1 VVCREETLLR
11 DSFVIA
17 TAARPPLFGLVHVE
31 GFQIQVREVVHRVGR
46 RQSAGGYAGGG
57 APRAALTAIEEVVR
71 TALPQHRQQV
81 GDGRD

>member
-17 TAARPPLFGLVHVE
+17 TAARPLFLDSSMPKAF
-31 GFQIQVREVVHRVGR
+31 GFECGR
-46 RQSAGGYAGGG
+46 WCTASGGGGARGGYAGGG
-57 APRAALTAIEEVVR
+57 APRAALTAIEEVMR
-71 TALPQHRQQV
+71 TALPQHRQHV